1 VEVVPEMKRKWNS
14 SIKPV
19 ILVLFLFVA
28 NFAALGTASEHE
40 SHETHASESY
50 ANSSEHSGQSKGHG
64 DEGHH
69 GGIHLMSWR
78 WKEFSSAIMFS
89 SMIISAV
96 ILKIVFHH
104 LPWLAKALPESCV
117 LIVIGILSGTFIHY
131 VVLDD
136 ILHLD
141 DKSAHPFPQFTA
153 TLFFNILLPPIILD
167 SALALYDQAFF
178 DNFISVVIFAVFGT
192 LFNVFS
198 IGYSLYGLT
207 YSGVLGSFTVNTT
220 GVVQEMQLA
229 PTECL
234 IFSSL
239 ISAVDPVAV
248 LAIFEEI
255 HVNIGLYFLVFG
267 ESLFNDGV
275 TVVLYNTMKALIDIQ
290 NVGALEIVMALLSFI
305 CVVLGGAIIGLAN
318 GLFASYVTMF
328 TKHVRVV
335 EPLIIF
341 SSAYF
346 SFLGAEVFHWS
357 GIISIIAYGITIK
370 RYGFQNISK
379 KSYTT
384 VKYSIKTLASTS
396 DCIIFLFL
404 GLELIQ
410 ESHQFHAGFI
420 LATIL
425 LCLVFRFISTFL
437 FAFLVNLAR
446 KDQIEYKEQFIMA
459 YGGLRGAVGFS
470 LAVVLDKDV
479 WYREL
484 YITTALAMVFFTV
497 FLQGGTI
504 KLFVKLFKIELQT
517 KEKPK
522 ICNDVQNKLMDD
534 VMEGIE
540 NVIGRQKAK
549 GLFSGFFRNIDKL
562 LKKMLIG
569 KDSQQ
574 QIQRKFERICLDEHI
589 TSLYAPRIIAATQ
602 VCAKQTD
609 KPKREVSFAE
619 SRKSFKK
626 GVRASNWHS
635 YKTKSFTDPT
645 FVKKDI
651 INMLEQRQ
659 KRSQTMESKVL
670 NELWNDEVQPVEG
683 KPNLFQRSK
692 SDNWAAARKA
702 SKSANLIKAQYD
714 NVQLQKRSS
723 QSPLSSPRSAT
734 FPSSSPNPN
743 FFTQNSISEE
753 AQLLLSRKGGPT
765 PETMV

>member
-1 VEVVPEMKRKWNS
+1 MKRKW
-14 SIKPV
+14 KPRNIV
-19 ILVLFLFVA
+19 IIVLVAILVSSC
-28 NFAALGTASEHE
+28 AAIPNDDEHG
-40 SHETHASESY
+40 HHAGEQGEQHHGPH
-50 ANSSEHSGQSKGHG
+50 NVTVSGHIKNNDGDHGDGGHG
-64 DEGHH
+64 DGGHH
-69 GGIHLMSWR
+69 GGIHLVSWR
-78 WKEFSSAIMFS
+78 WSEFSSAIMFS
-89 SMIISAV
+89 GMIISAV
-96 ILKIVFHH
+96 ILKIIFHH

-136 ILHLD
+136 ILHLE
-141 DKSAHPFPQFTA
+141 DKSEHPFPQFTA

-178 DNFISVVIFAVFGT
+178 DNFVSVVIFAVFGT
-192 LFNVFS
+192 LFNVFT
-198 IGYSLYGLT
+198 IGYSLYGLS
-207 YSGVLGSFTVNTT
+207 YYGVLGSFAVNTT
-220 GVVQEMQLA
+220 GVVEEMQLA

-275 TVVLYNTMKALIDIQ
+275 TVVLYNTMKALIDIPDI
-290 NVGALEIVMALLSFI
+290 GSLEIVMALLSFV
-305 CVVLGGAIIGLAN
+305 CVVLGGAIIGLVN

-341 SSAYF
+341 STAYV

-357 GIISIIAYGITIK
+357 GIISIIAYGITVK

-404 GLELIQ
+404 GVELIE
-410 ESHQFHAGFI
+410 ESHNFHWGFI
-420 LATIL
+420 IATIL
-425 LCLVFRFISTFL
+425 LCLLFRFISTFL

-446 KDQIEYKEQFIMA
+446 KDQIEFKEQFIMA

-470 LAVVLDKDV
+470 LAVVLEKGV

-484 YITTALAMVFFTV
+484 FITTALCMVFFTV

-517 KEKPK
+517 KEKAR
-522 ICNDVQNKLMDD
+522 ICNDVQGKLMED
-534 VMEGIE
+534 VMQGIE
-540 NVIGRQKAK
+540 NVIGRQRAK
-549 GLFSGFFRNIDKL
+549 GVFSEICRAVDKL
-562 LKKMLIG
+562 LKSMLIG

-574 QIQRKFERICLDEHI
+574 QLQRKFERICLDEHI
-589 TSLYAPRIIAATQ
+589 TNLYAPRIIANQDSEEQNKEPTR
-602 VCAKQTD
+602 TI
-609 KPKREVSFAE
+609 SFAE

-626 GVRASNWHS
+626 GVRASNWQS
-635 YKTKSFTDPT
+635 YKKKSFADPNY
-645 FVKKDI
+645 VKEDI
-651 INMLEQRQ
+651 INLLEQRQ
-659 KRSQTMESKVL
+659 KRSQTMESRVLSELLKDDPESVVDKKKVL
-670 NELWNDEVQPVEG
+670 
-683 KPNLFQRSK
+683 QRSQ
-692 SDNWAAARKA
+692 SANWANYAKKA
-702 SKSANLIKAQYD
+702 TKNGHLIKAQYD
-714 NVQLQKRSS
+714 EVQLQKRTS
-723 QSPLSSPRSAT
+723 QSPRSVT
-734 FPSSSPNPN
+734 FPRDRLNPT
-743 FFTQNSISEE
+743 FLTQNSIPEE
-753 AQLLLSRKGGPT
+753 AELLLRGNRPT